1 MDQDSIERAL
11 ACLLKSRE
19 YHTDDPEEDDIVS
32 GNENVGRIEIFHFIG
47 FLRPAQCRER
57 P

>member
-32 GNENVGRIEIFHFIG
+32 GNENVGRIEVLHLICI
-47 FLRPAQCRER
+47 LRPAQCGER